1 MEILSEINEIPI
13 AMMLRTS
20 LGRFVTLVRAPLSR
34 HCSDIRN
41 IPTYKPDALDKKIL
55 VHFKY
60 YPSFEDVP
68 QRVNQHIMNK
78 VRKDI
83 LCEIKL

>member
-1 MEILSEINEIPI
+1 MVILSEINEIPI

-20 LGRFVTLVRAPLSR
+20 LSRFVILVKAPLSR

-60 YPSFEDVP
+60 YASFEEVP
-68 QRVNQHIMNK
+68 QRVNEHIMNK
-78 VRKDI
+78 VKAI
-83 LCEIKL
+83 I